1 MTKGDHFGTHGV
13 RYGMKFVR
21 DDVCARPC
29 VCVASHE
36 ESETSMRMTAR
47 EELWE
52 ATASAVAVAA
62 PSVRAPPLLAP

>member
-1 MTKGDHFGTHGV
+1 MRASV
-13 RYGMKFVR
+13 
-21 DDVCARPC
+21 C

-52 ATASAVAVAA
+52 ATASAVAAL
-62 PSVRAPPLLAP
+62 SVRAPPLLAP